1 MEEGRPGN
9 LSYGREMRVYDMI
22 VDERRRAADLLA
34 GLTVDQLRTP
44 SLCTGWTMHDL
55 AAHLVSFLRFGQVKL
70 YLGIAATGADLDRVN
85 VTLTRWYAKRGSDTL
100 IGQLRRNASSR
111 TTIPRSGYDP
121 VLADIV
127 LHDLDIRRPL
137 GIPRILS
144 EERLWVAYQH
154 LAAKPS
160 PGFALGG
167 RLRGLRLVADDA
179 GWDHGTGAVVR
190 GDAEPLVLAMG
201 GRSSA
206 LDELTGDGVPVLRER
221 LESATKMR
229 PAQRLGKVLG
239 VLVSPPPPDRRS
251 RRAVGHG

>member
-1 MEEGRPGN
+1 
-9 LSYGREMRVYDMI
+9 MRVYDMI

-34 GLTVDQLRTP
+34 GLTVDQLRSP
-44 SLCTGWTMHDL
+44 SLCAGWTMHDI
-55 AAHLVSFLRFGQVKL
+55 AAHLVTFLRFGQAKL

-85 VTLTRWYAKRGSDTL
+85 VTLTRWYAKRSTDVL
-100 IGQLRRNASSR
+100 IDQLRRDALSR

-179 GWDHGTGAVVR
+179 GWDHGTGAAVR
-190 GDAEPLVLAMG
+190 GNAEPLVLAMG
-201 GRSSA
+201 GRISA

-221 LESATKMR
+221 LTSATKMR

-251 RRAVGHG
+251 RDAVGLG